1 MVIDTA
7 KILAMVNPF
16 NKVAQTVIGA
26 GSLADQ
32 LVVDKDAKLGQEH
45 EMDMEREESYQV
57 ELATQTLVWVDALH
71 KMGRQLLSLLSMI
84 FGFVIAMYAIS
95 KGMDGTAIVS
105 TSAGIAPGAIYNNT
119 KTRDKIQEK

>member
-7 KILAMVNPF
+7 KILALVNPF
-16 NKVAQTVIGA
+16 NKTAQTFVGP
-26 GSLADQ
+26 GSIADQ
-32 LVVDKDAKLGQEH
+32 LVIDKDVKLAQDH
-45 EMDMEREESYQV
+45 EMDMEREESYQA
-57 ELATQTLVWVDALH
+57 ELATQTIIWVDALH

-95 KGMDGTAIVS
+95 KGMDGAAIVS

-119 KTRDKIQEK
+119 KTRDKAQEK

>member
-7 KILAMVNPF
+7 KILSLVNPF
-16 NKVAQTVIGA
+16 NQTAKLFVGQ
-26 GSLADQ
+26 GSIADQ
-32 LVVDKDAKLGQEH
+32 ITIDKDKKLEQEH
-45 EMDMEREESYQV
+45 AMDMEREESYQA
-57 ELATQTLVWVDALH
+57 ELATQTIIWVDALH

-95 KGMDGTAIVS
+95 KGMDGAAIVS

-119 KTRDKIQEK
+119 KNKDKEK